1 MQRTKDELVRYR
13 TTCCISG
20 TASDAVKSGIPDNIN
35 GGKIDPNTLDL
46 RPVIATPVSSV
57 SHQKN
62 DTECGVYSLFFIRK
76 RIVGVPYT
84 YFQDH
89 VISDNEVKEF
99 RKYIFRD

>member
-1 MQRTKDELVRYR
+1 
-13 TTCCISG
+13 
-20 TASDAVKSGIPDNIN
+20 
-35 GGKIDPNTLDL
+35 L